1 MSSDAPAVIKE
12 EPVNR
17 QIVGVGANVRDPI
30 LIDPNQPIQYEAPSC
45 EVVFSQ
51 QQPPST
57 QYQVKSYLSH
67 AIFREFVQMIS
78 DVFGSNN
85 IQ

>member
-30 LIDPNQPIQYEAPSC
+30 LIDPNPPIQYEAPSC
-45 EVVFSQ
+45 EVVYSQ

-57 QYQVKSYLSH
+57 QYQVKKLL
-67 AIFREFVQMIS
+67 IS
-78 DVFGSNN
+78 CDF
-85 IQ
+85 